1 MNKISREYDFTGEEY
16 CFRVNKKLMSKY
28 KLDDIEKFIIK
39 NEMSSV
45 RDIKVKLQDDLILII
60 PVRILFFGTSCISYI
75 QRT

>member
-39 NEMSSV
+39 NEMNSV
-45 RDIKVKLQDDLILII
+45 RDIKVKL
-60 PVRILFFGTSCISYI
+60 
-75 QRT
+75 